1 MSEPFECFVRKTRE
15 LGLHADCGGLSSAS
29 DYGQGW
35 GHLQVGILRY
45 ATGGT
50 VISKNGKVRLRER
63 VARLGVY
70 SLVSLQAVRAK
81 APKSPWATP

>member
-1 MSEPFECFVRKTRE
+1 MSESFECFVRKTRE

-35 GHLQVGILRY
+35 GHLHVGILR
-45 ATGGT
+45 
-50 VISKNGKVRLRER
+50 NGKVRLRER

-70 SLVSLQAVRAK
+70 SLVSPQAVRAK